1 MKALA
6 THQVVRFALVG
17 GVNTA
22 TFYGFYLTLHPWMPY
37 FAAYSA
43 AFVLSMIGSFF
54 LNTYFTYRT
63 RPTWRKF
70 LLFPLT
76 NVTNYVVTSV
86 GVYVFVE
93 WAHMNDKI
101 APLVAAAAAIP
112 FTYVLSRRILLR
124 PPGAG
129 QAPDGTGGTV
139 GATEGASDHGADAGT
154 GPSRH
159 RKARV
164 RV

>member
-1 MKALA
+1 MTPARSPQLL
-6 THQVVRFALVG
+6 QIVRFALVG

-22 TFYGFYLTLHPWMPY
+22 TFYGFYLALHPWLPY
-37 FAAYSA
+37 FAAFTV
-43 AFVLSMIGSFF
+43 AFLLSMVGSFF

-76 NVTNYVVTSV
+76 NLTNYVVTSV
-86 GVYVFVE
+86 GVYALVE

-112 FTYVLSRRILLR
+112 FTYVLSRRILV
-124 PPGAG
+124 PPS
-129 QAPDGTGGTV
+129 PTD
-139 GATEGASDHGADAGT
+139 DADAPLHPD
-154 GPSRH
+154 PSP
-159 RKARV
+159 ARADA
-164 RV
+164 